1 MLMSKIKNIMIKIEF
16 IMEAFLKEMNFETN
30 QIP

>member
-1 MLMSKIKNIMIKIEF
+1 MLMSKIKNIIIKIEF

-30 QIP
+30 QIS